1 MRHLLLMVVLAIA
14 IPSIAS
20 AAGYREEFEREFLTK
35 TWYGEQIEEDA
46 CIQCHASDTMQE
58 EFRQV
63 VDEWKQSWHA
73 ENRISCSSCHG
84 GDPKDA
90 SMSMNHQRGFVGVP
104 SRDEIPEFCG
114 KCHIG
119 ILTHYL
125 ESGHGKALKAGENG
139 PTCVTCHGAH
149 NIQKASIDIINAQ
162 RCSQCHTY
170 ERARQMKQ
178 ALFST
183 EKKIVEIEG
192 SLQTLRKEGVYT
204 ADAEKRLFSTQ
215 AEFRALFHSIDA
227 TLVKER
233 TDEFTERLGVLE
245 KENQDIYSE
254 LRFRKNFSA
263 FLMLLFVVSG
273 VIVLVISSGRTD

>member
-1 MRHLLLMVVLAIA
+1 MRLLLLMLVLSGA
-14 IPSIAS
+14 IPSS
-20 AAGYREEFEREFLTK
+20 VNAGYREEFEREFLTK

-58 EFRQV
+58 KFREV

-73 ENRISCSSCHG
+73 ENKISCSSCHG

-90 SMSMNHQRGFVGVP
+90 SMSMSHQRGFVGVP
-104 SRDEIPEFCG
+104 GRDDIPEFCG

-125 ESGHGKALKAGENG
+125 ESGHGRALRAGRTG
-139 PTCVTCHGAH
+139 PTCITCHGAH
-149 NIQKASIDIINAQ
+149 NIQKANIDIINPQ

-170 ERARQMKQ
+170 ERARLMKQ

-183 EKKIVEIEG
+183 EKKIGEIEK
-192 SLQTLRKEGVYT
+192 SLQSLRNEGVYT

-215 AEFRALFHSIDA
+215 AEFRALFHSIDVN
-227 TLVKER
+227 LIKER
-233 TDEFTERLGVLE
+233 TDEFTERLAVIE
-245 KENQDIYSE
+245 EQNQNLFAE
-254 LRFRKNFSA
+254 LRFRKNFSV
-263 FLMLLFVVSG
+263 FLMLLFAIGG
-273 VIVLVISSGRTD
+273 VLVLVISSDSDD